1 VPGSPFTPSSHGSLF
16 ARRNKVRSVRRHDK
30 GFTLIE
36 MMITIAI
43 LGILSAIAIPNF
55 QRYQA
60 RSRRSE
66 AYTNLASIAK
76 SEKAYFAEYSSYVEA
91 APEPGGAMPSAAKR
105 PWTAAAE
112 NVFAPVGWRP
122 EGDVFYDYEVNS
134 TTGGGCPALDCFT
147 ASAFGDA
154 DGNGLIAIVSYV
166 QPNAQGV
173 VALDSLYGFAL
184 PTDPNTGT
192 TLYNAVAVNAAATD
206 LY

>member
-1 VPGSPFTPSSHGSLF
+1 VRP
-16 ARRNKVRSVRRHDK
+16 ARRNDK

-36 MMITIAI
+36 MMITVAI

-60 RSRRSE
+60 RSRRAE
-66 AYTNLASIAK
+66 AYANLASIAK
-76 SEKAYFAEYSSYVEA
+76 TEKAYYAEYSSYVEA
-91 APEPGGAMPSAAKR
+91 APEPGGAPPSPTKR

-112 NVFAPVGWRP
+112 AVYAAVGWRP

-154 DGNGLIAIVSYV
+154 DGNGQIAIISYA
-166 QPNAQGV
+166 QPNAAGV
-173 VALDSLYGFAL
+173 VALDSLYGFPL
-184 PTDPNTGT
+184 PIDPVTGN
-192 TLYNAVAVNAAATD
+192 TLYNAVAVNTGAAD